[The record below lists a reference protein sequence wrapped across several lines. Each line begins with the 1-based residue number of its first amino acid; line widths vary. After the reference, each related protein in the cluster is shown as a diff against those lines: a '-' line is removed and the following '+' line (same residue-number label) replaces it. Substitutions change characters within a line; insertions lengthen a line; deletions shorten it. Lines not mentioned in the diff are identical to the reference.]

1 MVASMDANVVAEL
14 SERYGVV
21 LESDCDEVESGEVL
35 RDGERLCQG
44 HAACLCIIVQHLH

>member
-1 MVASMDANVVAEL
+1 MVASMNANVVADLTDGDSDEM
-14 SERYGVV
+14 
-21 LESDCDEVESGEVL
+21 ESDSDQVESGEVL